1 MASWLAVVPPIVTG
15 VEVAPVSPAALNPRV
30 RLPAGPVIERLVN
43 DATPDALVVAVVVPP
58 RVPPPLAMAAVTVT
72 PLWETG
78 FPEASRSWSTGCWA
92 NGVPLVAELDGW
104 VVMVSWVAGPGGAVP
119 TTMVAEV
126 TGLRP
131 GLLN

>member
-30 RLPAGPVIERLVN
+30 RLPAGPVIERVVN

-58 RVPPPLAMAAVTVT
+58 RVPPPLAVAAVTVT

-78 FPEASRSWSTGCWA
+78 FPQASLSWSTGCGG
-92 NGVPLVAELDGW
+92 NGVAQ
-104 VVMVSWVAGPGGAVP
+104 VAGRDGRV
-119 TTMVAEV
+119 VA
-126 TGLRP
+126 
-131 GLLN
+131 